1 MNSHNLELSIQ
12 ALVKEAFEGNTALQI
27 IGGNSKSFYGRHI
40 QHQTLDVC
48 GHHGIVSYHPSELVV
63 TARSG
68 TSLLE
73 LQTIL
78 AKQGQML
85 AFEPPHFSETAT
97 LGGTI
102 ACGFSGPRRPFSGS
116 ARDFVLGCKILTGRG
131 EILSFGG
138 EVMKNVAG
146 YDVSRL
152 MVGAL
157 GTLGVLLEI
166 SLKVLPM
173 PEDETTLIFELN
185 EAQAINRMAEIQL
198 QGRLVSGLSFDG
210 QYLTVRL
217 SGTEKAVF
225 TEAKNLGG
233 EQLPAGN
240 EFWRKLREQQLDFF
254 QSRQNL
260 WRLSVPAATPVMEL
274 EGEWFYDWGGAL
286 RWLKTDSAAAKIF
299 KMAEQANG
307 HAVLFQSHG
316 FTGDFLQPLS
326 AGNKQIHQNLKKAF
340 DPGNILNPNKMYSD
354 W

>member
-1 MNSHNLELSIQ
+1 MNSHNLEQSIRD
-12 ALVKEAFEGNTALQI
+12 LVKEAYEDKTALQI

-40 QHQTLDVC
+40 QHQPLDIS
-48 GHHGIVSYHPSELVV
+48 GHDGIVSYHPSELVV

-68 TSLLE
+68 TFLID
-73 LQTIL
+73 LQIIL
-78 AKQGQML
+78 GEQGQML

-116 ARDFVLGCKILTGRG
+116 ARDSVLGCKILNGRG

-157 GTLGVLLEI
+157 GTLGILLEI
-166 SLKVLPM
+166 SLKVLPL
-173 PEDETTLIFELN
+173 PEAETTLTFELN
-185 EAQAINRMAEIQL
+185 EDQAIDRMTEIQR

-210 QYLTVRL
+210 QYLFVRL
-217 SGTEKAVF
+217 SGTEKAVL

-233 EQLPAGN
+233 EPLPAGN
-240 EFWRKLREQQLDFF
+240 DYWRKLREQHLEFF

-260 WRLSVPAATPVMEL
+260 WRLSVPPATPVMEP
-274 EGEWFYDWGGAL
+274 EGDWFYDWGGAL
-286 RWLKTDSAAAKIF
+286 RWLKTASDAARIF

-307 HAVLFQSHG
+307 HAVLFRSHG
-316 FTGDFLQPLS
+316 FAGDIFQPLS
-326 AGNKQIHQNLKKAF
+326 AANKQIHQNLKRTF
-340 DPGNILNPNKMYSD
+340 DPGSILNLNKMYSD